1 MLRVRF
7 ETSGDALVV
16 TPLAQRLDAAAAA
29 EFVAAVRDHVSTR
42 RLVVV
47 SLAHVGAMDASG
59 LAALVATLKL
69 MPPGAALRLAHAR
82 PAVRTLLEATLLD
95 ELLPA
100 FDDAAAALRA

>member
-7 ETSGDALVV
+7 ELSGDALVV
-16 TPLAQRLDAAAAA
+16 TPFARRLDASAAA
-29 EFVAAVRDHVSTR
+29 EFVAAVRDPVSSR

-47 SLAHVGAMDASG
+47 SLAHVGAVDASG
-59 LAALVATLKL
+59 LAALVTTLKL

-82 PAVRTLLEATLLD
+82 PAVTALLEATLLD

-100 FDDAAAALRA
+100 FEDPAAALRV